1 VDAQLCQIDGEYFPP
16 PASTP
21 PLSTCMGRICVAPYA
36 RATNCVPRMNVQV
49 CYCSL
54 YDLLQSCARGRG
66 SHRVCVLCIHCDTH
80 AGTITGRTCNGSSAG
95 AATSWAN
102 FHSLDVLE
110 VAAQCRA
117 FVHACVKL
125 LPGLCCGRSH
135 PGSAR
140 GFLIQLSLSDP
151 LSLSLA
157 LSLSRSLALSLSLS
171 LGAKAHD
178 NDQGATSGR

>member
-1 VDAQLCQIDGEYFPP
+1 
-16 PASTP
+16 
-21 PLSTCMGRICVAPYA
+21 M
-36 RATNCVPRMNVQV
+36 
-49 CYCSL
+49 
-54 YDLLQSCARGRG
+54 RGRPTASVCHVSMFKFVTVVCMTYCKAVRG
-66 SHRVCVLCIHCDTH
+66 DVVHTVCVLCIHCDTH

-151 LSLSLA
+151 LSLSLSLA
-157 LSLSRSLALSLSLS
+157 RSLARSLSRFLAFSLSRSKSA
-171 LGAKAHD
+171 
-178 NDQGATSGR
+178 